1 MNSPAPAFVAGHPAP
16 AALVIFGASGD
27 LTRRKL
33 MPALYALYAHGLL
46 PQQFAIVGFSRRDW
60 DDDTF
65 RATMRDA
72 VAAFGR
78 IPLETARWD
87 AFAAHLFYLKAQGY
101 DNLDDYHRLHERL
114 TAFDESAHT
123 AGNRLFY
130 AATPPQAFV
139 PIVESLGA
147 VGLNHPPHESAW
159 VRIVIEKPFGTDLTS
174 ARALNTRIQHVFDES
189 QIYRIDHYLGK
200 EAVQNLLAFR
210 FANSLFEPIWNRN
223 HIEQVQITVA
233 ESIGVE
239 GRAGYYDRVGALRD
253 MVQNHLMQLVTL
265 IAMEPPASFD
275 AEAVRNEKVKVLRAV
290 RPFDDE
296 TIRTRIVRGQYGPG
310 VVNERPVRGY
320 REEEGVA
327 PNSTTET
334 YVALQLEIDNWRW
347 AGIPFYLRTGKRL
360 PRKVSEIA
368 VIFRRPPL
376 LLFDDQRRRKMEQNV
391 LYLQIQPHE
400 GLSLSVNIK
409 IPGATMRLESVMMD
423 FCYHG
428 SFEFAIPEAYE
439 RLLLDAWLGDATL
452 FIRAD
457 ETEASWALFTP
468 VLDAWQ
474 RLPPPAFPNY
484 AAGTWGPPEADELLA
499 RNGHAW
505 KLMIL

>member
-1 MNSPAPAFVAGHPAP
+1 MSVPATEFISRRPDP
-16 AALVIFGASGD
+16 AAIVIFGASGD

-33 MPALYALYAHGLL
+33 MPALYALYTHGLL
-46 PQQFAIVGFSRRDW
+46 PQRFAILGFSRRDW
-60 DDDTF
+60 SDDDF
-65 RATMRDA
+65 RTTMRDA
-72 VAAFGR
+72 VAEFGR
-78 IPLETARWD
+78 VPLDTTQWD
-87 AFAAHLFYLKAQGY
+87 EFAARLFYLDAQGY
-101 DNLDDYHRLHERL
+101 DHLEDYQRLRDRLNTLDETEGTD
-114 TAFDESAHT
+114 
-123 AGNRLFY
+123 GNRLFY

-147 VGLNHPPHESAW
+147 VGLNQPPREGAW
-159 VRIVIEKPFGTDLTS
+159 VRLVIEKPFGTDLAS
-174 ARALNTRIQHVFDES
+174 ARALNARIQHVFDES

-239 GRAGYYDRVGALRD
+239 NRAGYYDRVGALRD

-275 AEAVRNEKVKVLRAV
+275 AEAVRNEKVKVLRAI
-290 RPFDDE
+290 RPFDE
-296 TIRTRIVRGQYGPG
+296 NAIRTRIVRGQYGPG
-310 VVNERPVRGY
+310 VVNEKPVRGY

-327 PNSTTET
+327 PDSTTET
-334 YVALQLEIDNWRW
+334 YVALQLEIENWRW

-376 LLFDDQRRRKMEQNV
+376 LIFDDQRRRKMEQNV

-409 IPGATMRLESVMMD
+409 IPGATMRLEPVMMD

-468 VLDAWQ
+468 VLEAWQ
-474 RLPPPAFPNY
+474 RMPPPDFPNY

-505 KLMIL
+505 KLMLL